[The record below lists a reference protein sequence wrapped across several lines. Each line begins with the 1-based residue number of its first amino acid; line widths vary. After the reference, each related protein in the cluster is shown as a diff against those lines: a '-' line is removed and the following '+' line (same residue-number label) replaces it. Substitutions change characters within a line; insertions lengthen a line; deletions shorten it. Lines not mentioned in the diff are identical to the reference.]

1 MSIVGVFILV
11 MVCYTIY
18 GLLTDAQDDAIG
30 LLKKAYKALE
40 KESEKVEK
48 IHNGFHWKKD
58 LSSGDAKSIDIY
70 ITVEEKKDMDKAFW
84 RTNDKEKYGLY
95 FRFIYELTE
104 EVCEDIIGDETMKS
118 YVGHLNSF
126 ARLCDPLK
134 VTPYITE
141 ITQEDDQV
149 IIHNT
154 NMDDFKNIWEN
165 YFDLNKE
172 YVPLKVEL
180 SMDDLL
186 KQAIEFGYGIRLL
199 NQDPFEMVISLI
211 ISARNSIPSIM
222 KTIKKISEK
231 FGDKIEYKGEVYH
244 AFPTPEQLKKATLE
258 DIQET
263 GASFR
268 SKYIIDTILNIN
280 RALEAKKSGKLT
292 DELKMYDLEYI
303 MSLPTDECH
312 IALQAFK
319 GVGAKVADCIMLFSM
334 GKKSAFPVDVWI
346 KRAMIHFYVAPDV
359 SLNKI
364 RVIGREKYGE
374 LSGLAQQYLFYYAR
388 EFGIGR

>member
-1 MSIVGVFILV
+1 MDYREIIESNDSVIIKGVKNFNIKQILECGQCFRWQRVTDTDYIVVSNRRVI
-11 MVCYTIY
+11 
-18 GLLTDAQDDAIG
+18 
-30 LLKKAYKALE
+30 E
-40 KESEKVEK
+40 
-48 IHNGFHWKKD
+48 
-58 LSSGDAKSIDIY
+58 
-70 ITVEEKKDMDKAFW
+70 
-84 RTNDKEKYGLY
+84 
-95 FRFIYELTE
+95 
-104 EVCEDIIGDETMKS
+104 II
-118 YVGHLNSF
+118 
-126 ARLCDPLK
+126 
-134 VTPYITE
+134 
-141 ITQEDDQV
+141 QEDDEV

-154 NMDDFKNIWEN
+154 NMNDFKNIWEN
-165 YFDLNKE
+165 YFDLNTE
-172 YVPLKVEL
+172 YEPLKEEL
-180 SMDDLL
+180 SKDELL

-199 NQDPFEMVISLI
+199 NQDPFEMVISFI

-231 FGDKIEYKGEVYH
+231 FGDKIEYKGEIYY
-244 AFPTPEQLKKATLE
+244 AFPTPEQLKNATLE

-268 SKYIIDTILNIN
+268 SKYIIDTIYNIN
-280 RALEAKKSGKLT
+280 MALEAKKSGNLT
-292 DELKMYDLEYI
+292 DELKRYDLDYI

-312 IALQAFK
+312 VALQAFK

-364 RVIGREKYGE
+364 RVFGREKFGE

-388 EFGIGR
+388 ENNINV

>member
-1 MSIVGVFILV
+1 MDYREIIESNDSVIIKGVKNFNIKQILECGQCFRWQRVTDTDYIVVSNRRVI
-11 MVCYTIY
+11 
-18 GLLTDAQDDAIG
+18 
-30 LLKKAYKALE
+30 E
-40 KESEKVEK
+40 
-48 IHNGFHWKKD
+48 
-58 LSSGDAKSIDIY
+58 
-70 ITVEEKKDMDKAFW
+70 
-84 RTNDKEKYGLY
+84 
-95 FRFIYELTE
+95 
-104 EVCEDIIGDETMKS
+104 II
-118 YVGHLNSF
+118 
-126 ARLCDPLK
+126 
-134 VTPYITE
+134 
-141 ITQEDDQV
+141 QEDDEV

-154 NMDDFKNIWEN
+154 NMNDFKNIWEN
-165 YFDLNKE
+165 YFDLNTE
-172 YVPLKVEL
+172 YGPLKEEL
-180 SMDDLL
+180 SKDELL

-199 NQDPFEMVISLI
+199 NQDPFEMVISFI

-231 FGDKIEYKGEVYH
+231 FGDKIEYKGEIYY
-244 AFPTPEQLKKATLE
+244 AFPTPEQLKNATLE

-268 SKYIIDTILNIN
+268 SKYIIDTIYNIN
-280 RALEAKKSGKLT
+280 MALEAKKSGNLT
-292 DELKMYDLEYI
+292 DELKMYDLDYI

-312 IALQAFK
+312 VALKAFK

-364 RVIGREKYGE
+364 RVFGREKFGE

-388 EFGIGR
+388 ENNINV